1 MSTTLPNKVFFEH
14 GNIKITGARF
24 ETGFESYPVR
34 KISGVRIEAGKRNA
48 RTGIALMV
56 AGSAALLG
64 GMFGNIPVLLVT
76 GAAFTVGGAMIFF
89 AKVNSTVVLT
99 TRGHDVR
106 ALTSKDS
113 ALIGSV
119 AAALSEVIANRN

>member
-1 MSTTLPNKVFFEH
+1 MPNKVFFEH

-34 KISGVRIEAGKRNA
+34 KISGVRVEAGKRNA
-48 RTGIALMV
+48 RTGIALV
-56 AGSAALLG
+56 VVGSTALLG
-64 GMFGNIPVLLVT
+64 GMFGNFPALLVA

-89 AKVNSTVVLT
+89 AKVSSSVVLT